1 MKSAKFRWEKHGEST
16 PVFRLCYSEKL
27 GVMLPHAHSEI
38 EFMYFYNTSGCIYKS
53 GGSNLTLRTGDL
65 VTVGPDVVHSCEQ
78 WGERC
83 SAVCIIVDAKKLHM
97 PLPTDR
103 CLAECIRAEADTAA
117 LFSELKQVLLCGE
130 MSETERE
137 YQISGLLYQL
147 LAIAVKH
154 SYPQKGKRTR
164 VAELTD
170 VVTYIEQ
177 NLSEDL
183 SVAKLAERMCLSVNR
198 FYHVFREYTGMSPT
212 EYITARRI
220 EKACDY
226 LACTDMKIA
235 AIAQECH
242 FCTSSY
248 FCEKFKACIKMTP
261 QAYRNDP
268 AASFSRG

>member
-1 MKSAKFRWEKHGEST
+1 
-16 PVFRLCYSEKL
+16 
-27 GVMLPHAHSEI
+27 MLPHSHSEI

-53 GGSNLTLRTGDL
+53 GGRDLTLHAGDM
-65 VTVGPDVVHSCEQ
+65 VAVGANVVHSCEQ

-83 SAVCIIVDAKKLHM
+83 NAVCIIVDAKKLHM

-103 CLAECIRAEADTAA
+103 CLTECIRAEVDTAA
-117 LFSELKQVLLCGE
+117 LFGELKRVLLCGE

-137 YQISGLLYQL
+137 YRISGLLYQL

-154 SYPQKGKRTR
+154 SHPQKGKRTR
-164 VAELTD
+164 VAELMD

-177 NLSEDL
+177 NLSENL

-220 EKACDY
+220 EKACGY
-226 LACTDMKIA
+226 LADTDMTVA
-235 AIAQECH
+235 EIAQACH

-248 FCEKFKACIKMTP
+248 FCEKFRAYMKMTP
-261 QAYRNDP
+261 LEYRRSPLTVFGQN
-268 AASFSRG
+268 SR